1 MLSPFPFFILF
12 IGIMVNDVYSNQSK
26 DCLDAVWTKHYVM
39 TSEGSL
45 WSWFI
50 RNSSILFS
58 LVQFLLVCAL
68 FSLQKVQLLL
78 TKYEEFPSYMPYI
91 MLISYNI
98 FFAFRLHQM
107 DLLSCYM
114 DVHTIQQELIQLLSS
129 GKRLLMSFK
138 RRITSLSLMLHTR

>member
-12 IGIMVNDVYSNQSK
+12 IGTMVNDVYSNQSK
-26 DCLDAVWTKHYVM
+26 DCLDAVWTKHHLM

-91 MLISYNI
+91 MLISYNFFLLLGCTRWI
-98 FFAFRLHQM
+98 FCPVTWMCTQSNRN
-107 DLLSCYM
+107 
-114 DVHTIQQELIQLLSS
+114 
-129 GKRLLMSFK
+129 
-138 RRITSLSLMLHTR
+138 